1 MFGLKRREGMR
12 RKHNRQ
18 STLASKSIDLGGRV
32 GLGKK
37 EMSSPNVNKYAQ
49 QYGFVNVKWKNR
61 VIKKSR
67 EKRILEKY
75 FHQAQRNLQ
84 EIVQGNS
91 HLHWGKAEK

>member
-49 QYGFVNVKWKNR
+49 QYGFVNVK
-61 VIKKSR
+61 
-67 EKRILEKY
+67 
-75 FHQAQRNLQ
+75 
-84 EIVQGNS
+84 
-91 HLHWGKAEK
+91 